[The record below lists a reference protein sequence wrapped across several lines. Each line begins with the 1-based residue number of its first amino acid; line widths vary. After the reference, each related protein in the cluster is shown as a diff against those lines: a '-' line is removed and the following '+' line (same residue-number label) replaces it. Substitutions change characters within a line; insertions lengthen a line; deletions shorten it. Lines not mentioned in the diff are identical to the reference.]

1 MSRERRRSLS
11 RESVTG
17 VVHVA
22 KTMLILDA
30 DSTYHRERRRSTQVR
45 DETLGLSHYATI
57 GRNSEFTNMTRRD
70 WEKLGG
76 TEYRSLKLLLK
87 IVVG

>member
-1 MSRERRRSLS
+1 MS

-17 VVHVA
+17 VAHIA
-22 KTMLILDA
+22 KSMLILDA
-30 DSTYHRERRRSTQVR
+30 DSTHHRERRHSTQVR
-45 DETLGLSHYATI
+45 DETLGLSHFATI
-57 GRNSEFTNMTRRD
+57 GRNSEFTNMTRSD

-76 TEYRSLKLLLK
+76 TEYRSLQLLLK